1 MKNSLRRLISIV
13 VLAGSLVYPHKLTA
27 GQQDLELL
35 GFEAEAVSDEELAEV
50 RGGYGGV
57 YFEFDF
63 SGYWDHL
70 SNVDGCA
77 KADGALNYSGSLGDV
92 NIQVNSSPQPISD
105 GGTVTSQNT
114 IGNGD
119 QQVMM
124 KAFVGD
130 INQTQGAIQI
140 CQVPGSNNV
149 VTTIMNLQF
158 TVINIS
164 DPSKLG
170 QLQGI
175 LSGVLGQ

>member
-1 MKNSLRRLISIV
+1 MTNSLRRLITACI
-13 VLAGSLVYPHKLTA
+13 LIGSLIYPYRLAA
-27 GQQDLELL
+27 GQRDLELL

-63 SGYWDHL
+63 SGYWDPL
-70 SNVDGCA
+70 SNIDGCA
-77 KADGALNYSGSLGDV
+77 KADGALNYSSSLGDV
-92 NIQVNSSPQPISD
+92 NIQVNSNPQPISD
-105 GGTVTSQNT
+105 GGMVSSQNT
-114 IGNGD
+114 LHNGD
-119 QQVMM
+119 QQVTM

-149 VTTIMNLQF
+149 VTTVMNLQF
-158 TVINIS
+158 TVINIT

-175 LSGVLGQ
+175 LSNVFGQ